1 MWEIAVWRCEWQ
13 RGCMED
19 NSSTW
24 RWSQPLPAE
33 PSRWLLSSVM
43 FMCSMQMSPVY
54 ACALAYVHVTRGRCH
69 QLLPYFFRQVLSLNL
84 ESAFWDLILS
94 LPQHWRKRSTLPSQ
108 AFARGLGSK
117 LRSKHLASKHFAL
130 SRLCMPRYAFFLSL
144 IPNIATL
151 QAWSWGI

>member
-1 MWEIAVWRCEWQ
+1 MWEIAVWRCAWQ

-54 ACALAYVHVTRGRCH
+54 ACALAYVHITRGRCH

-94 LPQHWRKRSTLPSQ
+94 LPPTLEEEKHTAKSGFCTRTGIQTQVQTLSQ
-108 AFARGLGSK
+108 Q
-117 LRSKHLASKHFAL
+117 AL
-130 SRLCMPRYAFFLSL
+130 CTEPRYAFFLSL